1 MTQQGSRGE
10 EDGGEA
16 GMGTYWG
23 DLEVGKGEAEGAQIQ
38 MPLHSL

>member
-16 GMGTYWG
+16 GMGKYVG
-23 DLEVGKGEAEGAQIQ
+23 RFGGGKGR
-38 MPLHSL
+38 S